1 MGKIAA
7 DFAEK
12 LWITPDNPRF
22 ENIDEINLEITKGLN
37 ANKYEIFNDR
47 EFGLKK
53 AISKMKSNDTLV
65 VLGKGREDYQDIKG
79 KKIEY
84 SDIEIIEKYL

>member
-7 DFAEK
+7 GFAEK

-22 ENIDEINLEITKGLN
+22 ENIDKINLEITKGLDK
-37 ANKYEIFNDR
+37 NKYEIFNNR
-47 EFGLKK
+47 GVGLKK
-53 AISKMKSNDTLV
+53 AISKMRADDTLV

-79 KKIEY
+79 KKLEY
-84 SDIEIIEKYL
+84 SDIETIEKYL